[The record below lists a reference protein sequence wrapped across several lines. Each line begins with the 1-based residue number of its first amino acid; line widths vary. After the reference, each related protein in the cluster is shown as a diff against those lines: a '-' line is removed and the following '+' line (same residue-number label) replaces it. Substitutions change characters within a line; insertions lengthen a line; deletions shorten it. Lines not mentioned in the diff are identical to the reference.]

1 MLLWLS
7 VITSC
12 FIYAAS
18 VLSQALFII
27 QQVNY
32 KPQYKEPE
40 QKSHELRDFVDH
52 ALTMNPDMRWSA
64 DRLLQHPFITTRAND
79 THLRGLGRLV
89 IAARESI
96 AAKNAGAYH
105 PW

>member
-1 MLLWLS
+1 MTIANYFTCAETL
-7 VITSC
+7 
-12 FIYAAS
+12 
-18 VLSQALFII
+18 LSQALFII
-27 QQVNY
+27 QQVTY

-52 ALTMNPDMRWSA
+52 ALTMNPDKRWSV

-96 AAKNAGAYH
+96 AAKNAGAH
-105 PW
+105 Q